1 MVTADIFTC
10 ESLLI
15 CWCWSGMDRLQF
27 ISRRTTHWRFKQAS
41 SKHIRRFKVVCSVLL
56 LYRLVKMPLLI
67 GCGELEPNERELKS
81 WKERDKLVSVFL
93 WYKRMDSTKRDSLLL
108 YSSKTRCS
116 LKLPVVNT
124 NLSNTCSLFSI

>member
-1 MVTADIFTC
+1 MREYTKIW
-10 ESLLI
+10 SLPTFLPANR
-15 CWCWSGMDRLQF
+15 CLSVDAGLPLE
-27 ISRRTTHWRFKQAS
+27 RTDCSSSHAVQPIMWRFKQAS

-93 WYKRMDSTKRDSLLL
+93 
-108 YSSKTRCS
+108 
-116 LKLPVVNT
+116 
-124 NLSNTCSLFSI
+124 